1 MEQRLAVVERQAA
14 LAQCRLSSL
23 QAASAPQA
31 LERYEY
37 QGQYGWQKQDRGQ
50 WLSRVQ
56 IEQRE
61 SQARRIQGQS
71 GVRQM

>member
-1 MEQRLAVVERQAA
+1 MP
-14 LAQCRLSSL
+14 AQ

-37 QGQYGWQKQDRGQ
+37 QGRYGWQKQDRGD

-61 SQARRIQGQS
+61 SPHNLKPNLIGIKK
-71 GVRQM
+71 